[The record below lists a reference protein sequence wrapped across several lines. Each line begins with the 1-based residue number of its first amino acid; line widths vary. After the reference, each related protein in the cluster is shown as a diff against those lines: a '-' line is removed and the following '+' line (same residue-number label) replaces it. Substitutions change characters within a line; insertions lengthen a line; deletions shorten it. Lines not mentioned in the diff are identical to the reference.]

1 MTELPLEVALAESEA
16 ALAAGWHSFFRQ
28 PLTLAGGTLL
38 ILLLG
43 LVVVGPHVTPYDPT
57 AIGPTPLAY
66 PSPQHLLGTDSFG
79 RDILSRVLAGGGT
92 VILLPL
98 VAVAAAMTVAVI
110 VGLVSGYLGGVIDGV
125 ISRVVDVVLSLPSYL
140 TVLVVLS
147 AFGSGNT
154 VVVAAVA
161 IVYAP
166 YIIRVLRAATQTV
179 APREFVLAA
188 VARGESLPWI
198 LFREILPNIG
208 PTLLVEIALRLT
220 YAVIFIASLS
230 FLGLGVRP
238 PAPNWAVMVSENR
251 ILLLTDPIVE
261 LVPAALIGVL
271 AISINLLADAL
282 TQHFSVSEAPRR

>member
-1 MTELPLEVALAESEA
+1 MTDIPLELALAESEA
-16 ALAAGWHSFFRQ
+16 VPAGGWSSFFRL
-28 PLTLAGGTLL
+28 PKTVAAGTLL

-57 AIGPTPLAY
+57 AIGAQPLAR
-66 PSPQHLLGTDSFG
+66 PSAQHLLGTDSFG

-110 VGLVSGYLGGVIDGV
+110 IGLVSGYLGGAVDSV
-125 ISRVVDVVLSLPSYL
+125 ISRLVDVVLSLPSYL
-140 TVLVVLS
+140 TVLVVLA
-147 AFGSGNT
+147 AFGSGNAV
-154 VVVAAVA
+154 VVVAVAV
-161 IVYAP
+161 VYAP

-179 APREFVLAA
+179 APREYVLAA

-230 FLGLGVRP
+230 FLGLGAQP
-238 PAPNWAVMVSENR
+238 PAPNWAVMVAENR
-251 ILLLTDPIVE
+251 ILLLTNPIAA

-282 TQHFSVSEAPRR
+282 TQHFSVGDAARR